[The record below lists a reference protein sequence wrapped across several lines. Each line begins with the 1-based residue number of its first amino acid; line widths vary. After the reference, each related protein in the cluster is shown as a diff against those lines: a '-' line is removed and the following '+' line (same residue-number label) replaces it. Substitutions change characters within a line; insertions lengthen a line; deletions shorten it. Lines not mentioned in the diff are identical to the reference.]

1 MAIYKCRTIKPK
13 LTEWREVEAES
24 PEVAANEFHAKY
36 QLYFDNLKLK
46 IETKDKGMY
55 LVHFVVVE
63 IEGHGEQVSRIF
75 EYGIW
80 RAGGVK
86 KPEVPLKT
94 RLKELAEK
102 LGWTHEPEELVAEG
116 WEGEE
121 SEPV

>member
-1 MAIYKCRTIKPK
+1 MLFKCRTVKPK

-24 PEVAANEFHAKY
+24 PEVAANDFHSKW
-36 QLYFDNLKLK
+36 QLYFDNLK
-46 IETKDKGMY
+46 IRMGRGDGRTY

-94 RLKELAEK
+94 RQH
-102 LGWTHEPEELVAEG
+102 GVQ
-116 WEGEE
+116 
-121 SEPV
+121 